1 IFLSS
6 PTFAFSSSLLQ
17 IPSFNFALAHPPS
30 ETQILNLPPSV
41 SFLPKPANPISRLE
55 SSATG
60 RRLHPRRRSSL
71 DHFPPKLAVI
81 SESIAIEPS
90 LCSRELCCYRKTC
103 VSPADAV
110 AQKISSCLVFIVVG
124 VALVLCLLMVFGILW
139 FRGCFGGRLSRE
151 QGDNL
156 AILKA
161 DVKNQMKLVNS
172 LKKKS
177 LWSKTFEEVMPK
189 LVDIVQLLHFKI
201 HEAFESTDDDEP
213 VECSLRN
220 CERLG
225 STGTS
230 LQNVGNTCLEYTC
243 SWYMD
248 SRLSLVYLCYRL
260 QIIVTMRTAIIQDIQ
275 SLENDL

>member
-1 IFLSS
+1 
-6 PTFAFSSSLLQ
+6 
-17 IPSFNFALAHPPS
+17 
-30 ETQILNLPPSV
+30 
-41 SFLPKPANPISRLE
+41 
-55 SSATG
+55 
-60 RRLHPRRRSSL
+60 
-71 DHFPPKLAVI
+71 
-81 SESIAIEPS
+81 
-90 LCSRELCCYRKTC
+90 
-103 VSPADAV
+103 
-110 AQKISSCLVFIVVG
+110 
-124 VALVLCLLMVFGILW
+124 MVFGILW